1 MDRFTS
7 ARTIKGRRLGA
18 LLVPVLAVLIGGCSA
33 ASAPATP
40 NQPASPTGSS
50 AGVEALGAP
59 AANVA
64 GPLAPP
70 QPVGTA
76 SSAGAAGSAGSAGSG
91 SANMAI
97 AYPYPGLGGSA
108 GLAPDHELVV
118 SGTGW
123 ATVKIDLS
131 DRATAQRSALAAAL
145 ADAKQQAQAAAA
157 DAGVTLGGV
166 VSMSIS
172 VGGGY
177 ALPMGVIEA
186 PGTAPS
192 GGGATSVPP
201 VPGAIGPTNPT
212 TEQLEV
218 TVTVAYTIS

>member
-40 NQPASPTGSS
+40 NRPASPTGTS

-59 AANVA
+59 AANEA

-76 SSAGAAGSAGSAGSG
+76 SSAGAAGSG

-166 VSMSIS
+166 VSMSVS

-186 PGTAPS
+186 PDTAPS
-192 GGGATSVPP
+192 GAGTTSVPP
-201 VPGAIGPTNPT
+201 VPGATGPSNPT

>member
-1 MDRFTS
+1 MDRLS
-7 ARTIKGRRLGA
+7 SHRTHRVRRLGG
-18 LLVPVLAVLIGGCSA
+18 LLVPLLAVVIGGCSA
-33 ASAPATP
+33 ASAPPTP
-40 NQPASPTGSS
+40 KQPASPTGAS
-50 AGVEALGAP
+50 AGSEAIGAP
-59 AANVA
+59 AVNLA

-76 SSAGAAGSAGSAGSG
+76 SSAGAAGSGSAS
-91 SANMAI
+91 MAI

-123 ATVKIDLS
+123 ATVKADLS
-131 DRATAQRSALAAAL
+131 DRTTAQRSALAAAL

-166 VSMSIS
+166 ISMSVS

-186 PGTAPS
+186 PDTAPS
-192 GGGATSVPP
+192 GGGTTSVPP
-201 VPGAIGPTNPT
+201 VPPVQAGSAPSTPTS
-212 TEQLEV
+212 EQLEV
-218 TVTVAYTIS
+218 TLTVAYTIS

>member
-76 SSAGAAGSAGSAGSG
+76 SSAGSAGSAGSG

-131 DRATAQRSALAAAL
+131 DRAAAQRSALAAAL

-166 VSMSIS
+166 VSMSSS

-177 ALPMGVIEA
+177 ALPMGVVEA
-186 PGTAPS
+186 PDTAPS
-192 GGGATSVPP
+192 GGGTTSVPP
-201 VPGAIGPTNPT
+201 VPGAIGPSNPT

>member
-1 MDRFTS
+1 MDRLTSHRAFTS
-7 ARTIKGRRLGA
+7 RRTRL
-18 LLVPVLAVLIGGCSA
+18 LLVPVLAVVIAGCSA
-33 ASAPATP
+33 AAVAGTP
-40 NQPASPTGSS
+40 NPPTNPTGS
-50 AGVEALGAP
+50 AGLEAAGAP
-59 AANVA
+59 AVDVG
-64 GPLAPP
+64 GPIAQP
-70 QPVGTA
+70 QPAGVTSGGA
-76 SSAGAAGSAGSAGSG
+76 SGSG

-123 ATVKIDLS
+123 ATVKVDLS

-145 ADAKQQAQAAAA
+145 ADARAQAQAAAS

-166 VSMSIS
+166 VSMSVS

-177 ALPMGVIEA
+177 AVPMGVIEA
-186 PGTAPS
+186 PDTAPGTAPS
-192 GGGATSVPP
+192 SGGGGTTAVPP
-201 VPGAIGPTNPT
+201 VAGGTAPAAPT

-218 TVTVAYTIS
+218 TVTVAYAIS

>member
-1 MDRFTS
+1 MQNVEPLG
-7 ARTIKGRRLGA
+7 AYGA

-40 NQPASPTGSS
+40 NRPASPTGTS
-50 AGVEALGAP
+50 AGVEAAGAP
-59 AANVA
+59 AVNVGGPVVQHCQA
-64 GPLAPP
+64 GVTREQRCAP
-70 QPVGTA
+70 
-76 SSAGAAGSAGSAGSG
+76 GSG

-131 DRATAQRSALAAAL
+131 DRAAAERSALAAAL

-166 VSMSIS
+166 VSMSVS

-186 PGTAPS
+186 PDTAPS
-192 GGGATSVPP
+192 GGGTTSVPP
-201 VPGAIGPTNPT
+201 VPGATGPSNPT

>member
-40 NQPASPTGSS
+40 NRQASPTGTS

-76 SSAGAAGSAGSAGSG
+76 SSAGAAGSG

-166 VSMSIS
+166 VSMSVS

-186 PGTAPS
+186 PDTAPS
-192 GGGATSVPP
+192 GAGTTSVPP
-201 VPGAIGPTNPT
+201 VPGATGPSNPT

>member
-1 MDRFTS
+1 MDRLTS
-7 ARTIKGRRLGA
+7 FRTFRAPRLGA
-18 LLVPVLAVLIGGCSA
+18 VLVPILAVVIGGCSA

-40 NQPASPTGSS
+40 NSSASPTGAS

-59 AANVA
+59 AAAAA
-64 GPLAPP
+64 GAQVQPEPP
-70 QPVGTA
+70 GTA
-76 SSAGAAGSAGSAGSG
+76 GIGGASGSGSSSG
-91 SANMAI
+91 SANAAI

-123 ATVKIDLS
+123 ATVKVDLS
-131 DRATAQRSALAAAL
+131 DRAAAQRSALAAAL
-145 ADAKQQAQAAAA
+145 NDARQQAQAAAA

-166 VSMSIS
+166 ISMSVS

-186 PGTAPS
+186 PDTAPS
-192 GGGATSVPP
+192 GGGTTSVPP
-201 VPGAIGPTNPT
+201 VPSGTGPNNPT
-212 TEQLEV
+212 TQQLEV

>member
-1 MDRFTS
+1 MMDRLNS
-7 ARTIKGRRLGA
+7 HRTHGVRRLGG
-18 LLVPVLAVLIGGCSA
+18 LLVPLLAVVIGGCSA

-40 NQPASPTGSS
+40 QQQASPTGSS
-50 AGVEALGAP
+50 TGSEAIGAP
-59 AANVA
+59 AVNLA
-64 GPLAPP
+64 GPSAAQVPA
-70 QPVGTA
+70 GTET
-76 SSAGAAGSAGSAGSG
+76 SSAGGASG
-91 SANMAI
+91 SSNMAI

-123 ATVKIDLS
+123 ATVKVDLS
-131 DRATAQRSALAAAL
+131 DRTTAQRSALAAAL

-166 VSMSIS
+166 ISMSVS

-177 ALPMGVIEA
+177 AIPMGVIEA
-186 PGTAPS
+186 PGSAPS
-192 GGGATSVPP
+192 GGGSTSVPP
-201 VPGAIGPTNPT
+201 VPPVPGGIAPNNPT
-212 TEQLEV
+212 TQQLEV